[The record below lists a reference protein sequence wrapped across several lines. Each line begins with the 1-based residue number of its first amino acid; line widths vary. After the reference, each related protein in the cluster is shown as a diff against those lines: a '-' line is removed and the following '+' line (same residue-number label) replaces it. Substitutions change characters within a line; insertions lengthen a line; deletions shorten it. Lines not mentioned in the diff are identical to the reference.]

1 MIAMASIPSVFK
13 KEKNRKPM
21 IWPADTSEDSYKLG
35 ARFWDETP
43 KWGDAPSFS
52 FDYYD
57 KEPHSVIGTA
67 PHQQGL
73 ETIASSGL
81 KPIRRFFPSSWK
93 NVFRKSRTKEK
104 PFTLKA
110 SEGLQ
115 CSPPVTPL
123 LDDSRDTSFE
133 DRNDVHT
140 RTLSSLE
147 KNQVIEAKKSPGFLE
162 KKSHHSS
169 NYGEKV
175 EAYNLKYSYMKSW
188 PGLLRILAGVQLLLG
203 GMVFACTCAYIQ
215 KDYQWYNLFGT
226 QLQRTLPGGYSYY
239 GPMTP
244 FVIVVASLV
253 LLTTLIMLGLGLT
266 MYYRTILLD
275 SHWWPLTEFAINII
289 MFLLYMAAGIA
300 YVNDINRGGLCY
312 SVFAVNPLMVAFC
325 RVEGGQVAAIAFLFF
340 NMFLY
345 LVSSLVCLKMWRHEE
360 RRRQARKAQRIH
372 KPKRIMFEDE
382 VQHLGDMKSKVIKTI
397 HFSEKGSDSGALNY
411 SIPTGHRPKPYVVA
425 DYVLK
430 YPEIMNLEEKERYK
444 AVFNDQYAEYKEL
457 HREVRAAMLKFKE
470 LDAMMIKL
478 KSGPQSQKAPER
490 IKAITEKYEQ
500 KKNNP
505 AFKEKQ
511 ERCRYLKEKL
521 THIKQQIQAFDQ
533 KDGSVYF

>member
-169 NYGEKV
+169 NYGEK
-175 EAYNLKYSYMKSW
+175 
-188 PGLLRILAGVQLLLG
+188 
-203 GMVFACTCAYIQ
+203 
-215 KDYQWYNLFGT
+215 
-226 QLQRTLPGGYSYY
+226 
-239 GPMTP
+239 
-244 FVIVVASLV
+244 
-253 LLTTLIMLGLGLT
+253 
-266 MYYRTILLD
+266 
-275 SHWWPLTEFAINII
+275 
-289 MFLLYMAAGIA
+289 
-300 YVNDINRGGLCY
+300 
-312 SVFAVNPLMVAFC
+312 
-325 RVEGGQVAAIAFLFF
+325 
-340 NMFLY
+340 
-345 LVSSLVCLKMWRHEE
+345 
-360 RRRQARKAQRIH
+360 RIH